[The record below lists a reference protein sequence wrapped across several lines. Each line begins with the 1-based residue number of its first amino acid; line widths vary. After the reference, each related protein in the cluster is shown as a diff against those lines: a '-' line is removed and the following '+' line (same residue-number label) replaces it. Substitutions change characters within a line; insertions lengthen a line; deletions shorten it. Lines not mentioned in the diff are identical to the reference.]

1 MAKHSIRQRLSAW
14 ALAYYILVEM
24 VFIYLFYL
32 WFQGKVYD
40 LFMGIMVFLIIL
52 LLQQSI
58 HRGSFRQGMK
68 YLKKNQYDAAITS
81 FQKSLKHFEQY
92 PFLDKYRYVLLI
104 SPSEISCKEMA
115 LQNIVACYC
124 FLNDKE
130 KATFYYDSLI
140 SINDNWKIRMPLID
154 KLLNGKP

>member
-32 WFQGKVYD
+32 WFQGKVYG
-40 LFMGIMVFLIIL
+40 LFMGIIAFLIIL